1 MVKVLAYSH
10 IVPLAAV
17 AEAEP
22 IEQDMKMMQFFM
34 FQRTNMLCS

>member
-22 IEQDMKMMQFFM
+22 TEQDMKMMQFYVM
-34 FQRTNMLCS
+34 LCYVMLCS